1 MRKTAGILSVFAFF
15 FATLF
20 HAVPAGAGEK
30 PMELTYWGL
39 FSGGDGDFMNE
50 LIAGF
55 NAAHPGIQ
63 VKYMGLIYNEYY
75 MKLRTAAAAGRG
87 PDLAISHLTQLA
99 ALDRE
104 GILAPLDEAAQA
116 AGVDWKAFNQNTLAQ
131 TMLNGKHMAVPLD
144 MFAFVLFANR
154 KLLAQA
160 SVLGADGKPV
170 IVEGPEGF
178 MDFLRKLKAAIPA
191 DNVVFATPMS
201 ATTAPRVFL
210 TLFSQLDGKL
220 LSGDGK
226 KAALNEGGKAGK
238 TLQLMVDMVNENL
251 WPKGIQM
258 PAEVFKAGKAAL
270 HAMGVWATGDF
281 ERVADLDFVV
291 DAFPRVF
298 DRKTTWGDSHTF
310 ILVKQRKQ
318 DPERAK
324 AVAQFADWVT
334 DYGIFWSKAGH
345 IPSKIAVVESAEF
358 KAQKH
363 RPGYTHVAD
372 TAVFPPQ
379 SERID
384 GINEILSKHLVAAL
398 LGQETVD
405 AAVSGMENEINK
417 LLAKK

>member
-1 MRKTAGILSVFAFF
+1 MRKTTGILSILVLA
-15 FATLF
+15 LS
-20 HAVPAGAGEK
+20 VSLIPVSGVSGEK
-30 PMELTYWGL
+30 PMELSYWGL

-50 LIAGF
+50 LISGF
-55 NAAHPGIQ
+55 NEAHPDIK

-104 GILAPLDEAAQA
+104 GVLAPLDDAAKA
-116 AGVDWKAFNQNTLAQ
+116 AGVDWSAFNQNTLSQ
-131 TMLNGKHMAVPLD
+131 TILDGKHMAVPLD
-144 MFAFVLFANR
+144 MFAMVMFSNK
-154 KLLAQA
+154 KLLDQA
-160 SVLGADGKPV
+160 GLLDSNGQP
-170 IVEGPEGF
+170 IVEDGVDGF
-178 MDFLRKLKAAIPA
+178 MNFMRTLKSNIPE
-191 DNVVFATPMS
+191 DCVVFATPMT

-210 TLFSQLDGKL
+210 TLFSQVDGKL
-220 LSGDGK
+220 LTDDGK
-226 KAALNEGGKAGK
+226 QAALNDGDKAK
-238 TLQLMVDMVNENL
+238 KVLQLMVDMVNEGL

-281 ERVADLDFVV
+281 ERVDGLEFVV
-291 DAFPRVF
+291 TAFPKVF

-310 ILVKQRKQ
+310 ILVKQRNQ

-324 AVAQFADWVT
+324 AVAMFADWVT
-334 DYGIFWSKAGH
+334 DKGIIWSKAGH
-345 IPSKIAVVESAEF
+345 IPSKTVVVESDEF
-358 KAQKH
+358 KALKY
-363 RPGYTHVAD
+363 RPDYTHVAD

-405 AAVSGMENEINK
+405 VACDRMEKEINR
-417 LLAKK
+417 LLSR